1 MINEKYVPLQ
11 CDIRIHH
18 YDKPYFEVEKG
29 YQYVMSTHKKQIQN
43 LPKAEKPLEVTPYYV
58 ITKVDPA
65 IDKYAEAPFFKEK
78 LARANE
84 RLAKVG
90 FPPLMTNN

>member
-1 MINEKYVPLQ
+1 
-11 CDIRIHH
+11 
-18 YDKPYFEVEKG
+18 
-29 YQYVMSTHKKQIQN
+29 MSTHKKQIKN
-43 LPKAEKPLEVTPYYV
+43 LSNTEKPLEVTPYYV
-58 ITKVDPA
+58 ITKIDPA

-90 FPPLMTNN
+90 FPPLTN